1 MNTETKDKIIEKG
14 GNKSI
19 RLKVG
24 GRLRIGGAWR
34 WGGTRG
40 PTDQFALGSYG
51 ESNSVSTPCFP
62 EKYLIRFNLFYLFVI
77 LG

>member
-19 RLKVG
+19 SLKVG

-51 ESNSVSTPCFP
+51 EKQQCVYPLLPGKVLDT
-62 EKYLIRFNLFYLFVI
+62 I
-77 LG
+77 